1 MVYNIKVVQV
11 EQYIIK
17 NDALTWTR
25 TLSVVSTLELH
36 ELFYIFS
43 LTITTFTSPG
53 AFLFNR
59 VATDN
64 KHLYSLSTT
73 TRQMSQ

>member
-1 MVYNIKVVQV
+1 MVYNITVVQV

-25 TLSVVSTLELH
+25 TLSELSTLELH

-43 LTITTFTSPG
+43 LTITTFT
-53 AFLFNR
+53 
-59 VATDN
+59 
-64 KHLYSLSTT
+64 
-73 TRQMSQ
+73 